1 MSMDCAWPL
10 PEATSTVMHTICKQS
25 ARKSVCSWDS
35 LHKPHLLRL
44 TSINTQNNN
53 QLTLQFPNDLTRPLD
68 VNMEIDLQGDQSNY
82 LSDLDE
88 EIRDRVSDEEVTDSD
103 DGCNMES
110 EIVFD
115 TDIAF
120 DLCI

>member
-1 MSMDCAWPL
+1 
-10 PEATSTVMHTICKQS
+10 
-25 ARKSVCSWDS
+25 
-35 LHKPHLLRL
+35 
-44 TSINTQNNN
+44 
-53 QLTLQFPNDLTRPLD
+53 
-68 VNMEIDLQGDQSNY
+68 MEIDLQGDQSNY

-88 EIRDRVSDEEVTDSD
+88 EIRDRVSEKEVTDSD

>member
-10 PEATSTVMHTICKQS
+10 PEATSAIMHTICKQS
-25 ARKSVCSWDS
+25 ARKSVRSWDS
-35 LHKPHLLRL
+35 LLKPHLLRL
-44 TSINTQNNN
+44 TSISTQNNN

-88 EIRDRVSDEEVTDSD
+88 EIRDRVSDEEVTYSD